1 MGMLVYNGRMTLRID
16 DRVLA
21 HLQVVV
27 IDKLRRLESF
37 TFTWHDGTH
46 EAVCWMGPSIPLEF
60 VFAGNRRPLLNRGWL
75 ELMAISANSNSG
87 LIVMPE
93 PAPTTRVDAPEQTQ
107 DEPEPSR
114 PALPSRTRPP
124 REPVSV

>member
-1 MGMLVYNGRMTLRID
+1 MGMLVYNGRTTLRID

-37 TFTWHDGTH
+37 TFTWNDGLH
-46 EAVCWMGPSIPLEF
+46 ESVCWIAPSIPLEF
-60 VFAGNRRPLLNRGWL
+60 VFSGNRRPQLNRDWL
-75 ELMAISANSNSG
+75 ELMAMSAHANTG

-93 PAPTTRVDAPEQTQ
+93 PAKVTRIDGVRWTK
-107 DEPEPSR
+107 EPLEPSAPVR
-114 PALPSRTRPP
+114 TATRPSR
-124 REPVSV
+124 EPIRA